1 MSIKSRLAAY
11 AGLAILLLAILFESE
26 RAGLFLIPP
35 DIKTQ
40 MNIAMILLLVFL
52 ASLATV
58 HILREDE
65 DE

>member
-11 AGLAILLLAILFESE
+11 AGLAILMLAILFESE
-26 RAGLFLIPP
+26 RAGLFLIPA